1 MSAEAVID
9 AIKYMF
15 KKSVQV
21 EGGELVRDIERGD
34 FVPKKYLEATL
45 TSHEDEQDD
54 NRPILL
60 PKRIIDIPIDN
71 QTCRYVRR
79 FSRSLRRSSASQ
91 RLVSHRARHTARRR
105 LRERRACGSRR
116 QSGDAGESS
125 LRRDR
130 V

>member
-1 MSAEAVID
+1 MID

-45 TSHEDEQDD
+45 TSNEDEQDD

-60 PKRIIDIPIDN
+60 PKRIIDIPIGD

-79 FSRSLRRSSASQ
+79 FRFVSPTQFREPAGRITSSARLRRLPIARASS
-91 RLVSHRARHTARRR
+91 TRRP
-105 LRERRACGSRR
+105 SP
-116 QSGDAGESS
+116 
-125 LRRDR
+125 
-130 V
+130 VW

>member
-1 MSAEAVID
+1 MID

-34 FVPKKYLEATL
+34 FVPKKYLEVTL

-79 FSRSLRRSSASQ
+79 FLLVSPRQFRELADRITSSAQHRPLQIARASST
-91 RLVSHRARHTARRR
+91 RLPLLVW
-105 LRERRACGSRR
+105 
-116 QSGDAGESS
+116 
-125 LRRDR
+125 
-130 V
+130 